1 MMFDQ
6 PQFNPIRRKEALL
19 RFSREHHYGLLLI
32 WKIREGIKKNI
43 PPERISDFILYFF
56 EHDLKE
62 HFHKEEVDLFAR
74 IESNNELI
82 QTALKE
88 HQQLTAMV
96 EQLRKDKKN
105 TELITKFSDE
115 LDKHIRFEERTLFN
129 EIQNSLSDKDLIE
142 LEATHLVK
150 PYDVSDDWDD
160 KFWII
165 TT

>member
-1 MMFDQ
+1 M
-6 PQFNPIRRKEALL
+6 
-19 RFSREHHYGLLLI
+19 
-32 WKIREGIKKNI
+32 
-43 PPERISDFILYFF
+43 
-56 EHDLKE
+56 
-62 HFHKEEVDLFAR
+62 FAR
-74 IESNNELI
+74 IESNDELI
-82 QTALKE
+82 QIALKE